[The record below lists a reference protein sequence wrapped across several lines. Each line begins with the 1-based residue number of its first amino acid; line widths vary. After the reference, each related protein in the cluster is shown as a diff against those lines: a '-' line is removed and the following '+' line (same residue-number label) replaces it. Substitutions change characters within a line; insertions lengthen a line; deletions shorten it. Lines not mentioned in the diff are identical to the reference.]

1 MLEGIGPAIAAGVA
15 PSTAVAT
22 SALLSA
28 AAIDD
33 GRLRDDLRRLA
44 REAAAGAELA
54 PVWAQLHQAHGL
66 PALASV
72 ARAWALSEQLG
83 CGVAE
88 SLATASAMMREQV
101 DRDRRVDV
109 VTAGPRAT
117 MQLLTLLPL
126 AGVGIAALIGVS
138 PWRLYAGTLG
148 AVVLVC
154 GALLILGG
162 RRLVRRMI
170 RRACAPAEIA

>member
-1 MLEGIGPAIAAGVA
+1 MLEGIAPAIAAGVA
-15 PSTAVAT
+15 PATAVST
-22 SALLSA
+22 SALLA
-28 AAIDD
+28 AGSIED
-33 GRLRDDLRRLA
+33 GSLRDGLRRLA
-44 REAAAGAELA
+44 HEAAAGAQLA
-54 PVWAQLHQAHGL
+54 PIWADLHRVHAL
-66 PALASV
+66 PALASI

-83 CGVAE
+83 CGVAD

-138 PWRLYAGTLG
+138 PWRLYAGSLG
-148 AVVLVC
+148 IAVLVL
-154 GALLILGG
+154 GGLLILAG

-170 RRACAPAEIA
+170 RRACASAEIV